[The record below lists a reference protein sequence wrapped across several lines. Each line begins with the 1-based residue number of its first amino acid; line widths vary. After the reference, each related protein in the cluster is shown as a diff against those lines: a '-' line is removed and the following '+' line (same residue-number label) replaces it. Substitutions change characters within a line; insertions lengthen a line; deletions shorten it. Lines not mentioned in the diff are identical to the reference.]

1 MNNQLRIGSIVGY
14 KHDNELL
21 PAKVTSITAGHIT
34 IEIIDNPYE
43 DLSDHQYVEN
53 WHPIP
58 TTPAWLEKF
67 GFIRSHDYFGDIV
80 FINEIE
86 SAGCISV
93 ETDFS
98 VGIRSSVESV
108 GEFEDFFAGETY
120 LYVHQFQNLIH
131 ALKNNYDA

>member
-21 PAKVTSITAGHIT
+21 PAKVTSIASGHIT
-34 IEIIDNPYE
+34 VEIIDNPYE

-58 TTPAWLEKF
+58 MTPAWLEKF
-67 GFIRSHDYFGDIV
+67 GFVSDIDRFKEKVFTREMSICGHLLVEDDY
-80 FINEIE
+80 
-86 SAGCISV
+86 
-93 ETDFS
+93 S
-98 VGIRSSVESV
+98 VGIYPYRPDLSESW
-108 GEFEDFFAGETY
+108 FAGY
-120 LYVHQFQNLIH
+120 AYPYVHQFQNLIH